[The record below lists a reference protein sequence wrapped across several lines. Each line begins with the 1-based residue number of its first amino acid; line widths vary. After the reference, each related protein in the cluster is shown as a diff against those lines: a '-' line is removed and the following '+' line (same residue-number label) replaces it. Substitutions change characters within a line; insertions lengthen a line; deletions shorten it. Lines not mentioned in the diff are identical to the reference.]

1 VPFVPSDA
9 PAGVTTGQDDAA
21 TVGPQPRRDR
31 RLLALVVALALTV
44 VVVDQVTKAWAL
56 RTLTEGDRIPVLG
69 DLLGLQLVFNPGAA
83 LSIATGMTW
92 VLTLVALAVVV
103 VVVRMSRRLG
113 SPLWA
118 LTLGLLL
125 GGAVGNLVDRFAR
138 PPAPGRGHVIDFIA
152 YGNVFVGN
160 VADIAI
166 VVAAGL
172 VIIQTLRGVG
182 LDGTRATGH
191 LTDDGSPDGGYP
203 DDATMHEGSSDDGSD
218 DEAPAVRST
227 DDETAA
233 ARPRDDRATP

>member
-1 VPFVPSDA
+1 MPFVPSEA
-9 PAGVTTGQDDAA
+9 PAGVTVGPDDA
-21 TVGPQPRRDR
+21 TVGAQPRRRR
-31 RLLALVVALALTV
+31 RLPVLVVVLALTV
-44 VVVDQVTKAWAL
+44 VVVDQVTKAWAI
-56 RTLTEGDRIPVLG
+56 RALTEGDRIPLLG

-83 LSIATGMTW
+83 LSIAEGMTW

-138 PPAPGRGHVIDFIA
+138 PPAPGRGKVIDFIA

-182 LDGTRATGH
+182 LDGTRASSH
-191 LTDDGSPDGGYP
+191 VTDDGPA
-203 DDATMHEGSSDDGSD
+203 DDEPTDDG
-218 DEAPAVRST
+218 PT
-227 DDETAA
+227 DDEPT
-233 ARPRDDRATP
+233 DDRSTP

>member
-1 VPFVPSDA
+1 MPFVPSDA
-9 PAGVTTGQDDAA
+9 PAGVTVGPDDA
-21 TVGPQPRRDR
+21 TVGAQPRRRR
-31 RLLALVVALALTV
+31 RLPVLVVVLALTV

>member
-1 VPFVPSDA
+1 M
-9 PAGVTTGQDDAA
+9 TTGQDDAA

>member
-1 VPFVPSDA
+1 
-9 PAGVTTGQDDAA
+9 VTTGQDDAS
-21 TVGPQPRRDR
+21 TVGAQPRRDR
-31 RLLALVVALALTV
+31 RLPALVVALALTV

-56 RTLTEGDRIPVLG
+56 RALTEDHRIPLLG
-69 DLLGLQLVFNPGAA
+69 DLLGLQLVFNSGAA
-83 LSIATGMTW
+83 LSIAEGMTW

-118 LTLGLLL
+118 FTLGLLL

-138 PPAPGRGHVIDFIA
+138 PPAPGRGHVVDFIA

-166 VVAAGL
+166 VAAAGL

-182 LDGTRATGH
+182 LDGTRAAGH
-191 LTDDGSPDGGYP
+191 LTDDGSPDGGSP
-203 DDATMHEGSSDDGSD
+203 DDAAAHDGFTDDRSD
-218 DEAPAVRST
+218 DEAPVSRTA
-227 DDETAA
+227 DDETPA
-233 ARPRDDRATP
+233 ARTADDGSTP

>member
-1 VPFVPSDA
+1 
-9 PAGVTTGQDDAA
+9 VTTGQDDAA